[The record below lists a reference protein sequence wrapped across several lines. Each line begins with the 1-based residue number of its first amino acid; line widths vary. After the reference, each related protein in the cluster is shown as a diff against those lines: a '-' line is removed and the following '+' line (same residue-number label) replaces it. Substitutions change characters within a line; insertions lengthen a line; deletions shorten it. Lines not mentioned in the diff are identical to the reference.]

1 MNYKMS
7 LNRLNRKQL
16 SDEVAYNFYEA
27 AQRMKREAGKSVGD
41 ILLEVIYNP
50 DNPALARVQAL
61 RVFYEVMATFLD
73 DDSIQ
78 ELLELS
84 EDESLRETH

>member
-1 MNYKMS
+1 MS
-7 LNRLNRKQL
+7 LNRLNRKQI
-16 SDEVAYNFYEA
+16 SDAVAYEYYEA
-27 AQRMKREAGKSVGD
+27 GQKMKRETGKSVGD
-41 ILLEVIYNP
+41 ILLEMIYNP
-50 DNPALARVQAL
+50 ETPQLARVQAM

-73 DDSIQ
+73 DEQSQ